1 MRGFRIG
8 GVVAMC
14 RRLELLA
21 ATSTLSPERSEQVR
35 RRAAEVVLQ
44 VEALC
49 SRHAHPTHLL
59 PRPTLLALRRLRVL
73 AALGLPSTST
83 EPPPAAKPE
92 PPPAPR
98 SAPPMRSIAPL
109 ESTLRLRGTLAVLK
123 GLFERLSRP
132 EELDAISQAA
142 GVEARRLDAL
152 SRRCGG
158 LHRIEGRPGVA
169 ARQIVWLS
177 QEGVVRDVALGLTQ
191 LRRDLWPEARFAP
204 HVGLG
209 LWSVRRPVVKLQPIL
224 ATAGADL
231 LSRIARAMKGAEDLD
246 LARDLDFFVSG
257 RLDAGLSRTR
267 GRVFDLEAMFE
278 EVNGRYFKGAIARP
292 TLSWAP
298 VVSTRVMGRYF
309 PHQDRVELSPLLD
322 DERLEAD
329 TVAFVLYHELLHKH
343 HGAEHR
349 KGRRHVHT
357 RAFRRD
363 EAAYAEAPLHDA
375 RLNEFFAAV
384 SAARLLS

>member
-132 EELDAISQAA
+132 EELDA
-142 GVEARRLDAL
+142 
-152 SRRCGG
+152 
-158 LHRIEGRPGVA
+158 
-169 ARQIVWLS
+169 
-177 QEGVVRDVALGLTQ
+177 
-191 LRRDLWPEARFAP
+191 
-204 HVGLG
+204 
-209 LWSVRRPVVKLQPIL
+209 
-224 ATAGADL
+224 
-231 LSRIARAMKGAEDLD
+231 
-246 LARDLDFFVSG
+246 
-257 RLDAGLSRTR
+257 GLSRTR